1 MRVYR
6 GIKDAFP
13 KAVIAEIT
21 GVHQETR
28 PDPPYALIS
37 ISYAE
42 TLDGRVVFV
51 TQLGEMVDLSNRS
64 LKHTSNSVELVQL
77 SVPTSEEDVGDV
89 VLVGFGSKPT
99 DFGRFQAMCE
109 GIILKPAQGAQVQT
123 KGVIASMVNCSLIRG
138 AEISALFS
146 KQILLN

>member
-1 MRVYR
+1 MS
-6 GIKDAFP
+6 
-13 KAVIAEIT
+13 
-21 GVHQETR
+21 QETR
-28 PDPPYALIS
+28 PNPPYALIS
-37 ISYAE
+37 ISHAV
-42 TLDGRVVFV
+42 TRDNRIIFR
-51 TQLGEMVDLSNRS
+51 TQLDEEVDLSNRS
-64 LKHTSNSVELVQL
+64 LTHTSNSIEAVTLLVQ
-77 SVPTSEEDVGDV
+77 VPTSDEDSGGV

-99 DFGRFQAMCE
+99 YVGRFQAMCE